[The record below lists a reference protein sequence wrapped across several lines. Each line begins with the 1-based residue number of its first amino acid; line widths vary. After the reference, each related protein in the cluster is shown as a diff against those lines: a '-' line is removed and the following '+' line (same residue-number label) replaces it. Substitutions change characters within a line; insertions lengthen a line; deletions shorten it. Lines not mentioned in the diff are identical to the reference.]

1 MPRSIHVFI
10 AIFTA
15 QLAARDLK
23 VRYRRRPP
31 TLNAQEIAPLFKY

>member
-23 VRYRRRPP
+23 VRYRR
-31 TLNAQEIAPLFKY
+31 